1 MSGNILIV
9 DDSVTVRQMVKR
21 TLAMAGLDIGEIYE
35 AGNGIEALAQLAD
48 HHVDVMMVDINM
60 PTMNGIKL
68 LERIKQSER
77 LKDIPIVIASTEG
90 SETRIEQLRR
100 DGAFGYVRKPF
111 KPEQVRDVLTPLL
124 GVKENATAT
133 NSDAGDDFF

>member
-21 TLAMAGLDIGEIYE
+21 TLALAGLDVAEIYE

-124 GVKENATAT
+124 GVKENATAQDC
-133 NSDAGDDFF
+133 DAGDDFF

>member
-1 MSGNILIV
+1 MPGNILIV

-35 AGNGIEALAQLAD
+35 AGNGIEALARLAD
-48 HHVDVMMVDINM
+48 HQIDVMMVDINM

-68 LERIKQSER
+68 LERIKQNPR

-90 SETRIEQLRR
+90 SQTRIDQLRR

-124 GVKENATAT
+124 GVKENAKAED
-133 NSDAGDDFF
+133 SDAGDDFF

>member
-1 MSGNILIV
+1 MPGNILIV

-35 AGNGIEALAQLAD
+35 AGNGIEALARLAD
-48 HHVDVMMVDINM
+48 HQVDVMMVDINM

-68 LERIKQSER
+68 LERIKQNPR

-90 SETRIEQLRR
+90 SQTRIDQLRR

-124 GVKENATAT
+124 GVKENATAED
-133 NSDAGDDFF
+133 SDAADDFF

>member
-1 MSGNILIV
+1 MPGNILIV

-35 AGNGIEALAQLAD
+35 AGNGIEALARLAD
-48 HHVDVMMVDINM
+48 HQIDVMMVDINM

-68 LERIKQSER
+68 LERIKQNPR

-90 SETRIEQLRR
+90 SQTRIDQLRR

-124 GVKENATAT
+124 GVKENATAED
-133 NSDAGDDFF
+133 SDAGDDFF